1 MIASNSNFIR
11 LLSICFPQTEEESV
25 AVDEELGLEYDQ
37 LYRKFFVDLVLADP
51 TTPDLSCMMELYI
64 TFFSKHIYYNKEVL
78 RDI

>member
-1 MIASNSNFIR
+1 MQIQQTDQIAF
-11 LLSICFPQTEEESV
+11 
-25 AVDEELGLEYDQ
+25 VDEELGLEYDQ

-51 TTPDLSCMMELYI
+51 ATPDLSCMMELYI